1 MSKITNYITT
11 NKSDRNVNKQF
22 DQRQFN
28 DEFEEQA
35 KIDEKERNLKNSQD
49 LLNKHEIINNNL
61 PHKKPIE
68 DVIINIRELFYKI
81 IELLLDK
88 KNPFPYIFSTP
99 DRQFAFSVFLI
110 IIGSLL
116 LLLSNLMKS

>member
-1 MSKITNYITT
+1 MSKITNYVTT

-22 DQRQFN
+22 DQKQFN
-28 DEFEEQA
+28 AKFEEQE
-35 KIDEKERNLKNSQD
+35 KINEQEKKLKNSED

-61 PHKKPIE
+61 PHKKPVE

-99 DRQFAFSVFLI
+99 DRQFAFSIFLI